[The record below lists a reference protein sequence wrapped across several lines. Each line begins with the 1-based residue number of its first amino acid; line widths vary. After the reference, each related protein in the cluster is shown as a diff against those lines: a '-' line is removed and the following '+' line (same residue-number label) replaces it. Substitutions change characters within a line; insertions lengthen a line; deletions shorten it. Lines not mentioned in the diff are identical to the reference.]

1 MNAKVFISLKKS
13 IADPQGYAVKEALKS
28 MDFAGV
34 EQVRIGKVVDIEFE
48 GLKKDEVE
56 KSLDK
61 MCKDL
66 LANTEIEDYH
76 YVIEENQE

>member
-1 MNAKVFISLKKS
+1 MNAKVFITLKKS

-28 MDFAGV
+28 MDFLGI
-34 EQVRIGKVVDIEFE
+34 EQVRIGKVVDIEFA
-48 GLKKDEVE
+48 GLKRDEVE
-56 KSLDK
+56 KKLDK

-76 YVIEENQE
+76 YIIEESQK